1 MANFTD
7 LCVEWHEQTLKTAGP
22 VTKMSGFLMVYPTCV
37 MHFLEVTKCLPLVAT
52 TQKYPI
58 QREETKF
65 WQYYAFHRTFFRV
78 SQKNVHIILFCRR
91 RHISCLLSS
100 RRCEEKAN
108 WSPYW
113 REFVSLHSL
122 NRLICT
128 RNSFNLTKWF
138 KNSNSFLCWT
148 NNIHLRENLTA
159 IDQWYWIPTLK
170 FHQQTMMSSN
180 VIKVCQHIHMDPSFW
195 YRRSF
200 GHFLRGWMCLW
211 DLTTLVHMS
220 ISWKISTFCTRYK

>member
-37 MHFLEVTKCLPLVAT
+37 MHFLEVTKCLPLLAT
-52 TQKYPI
+52 TKILFNERKPNSDSMLSI
-58 QREETKF
+58 ELSLG
-65 WQYYAFHRTFFRV
+65 FHRT
-78 SQKNVHIILFCRR
+78 VHIILFCRR

-138 KNSNSFLCWT
+138 KNTNSSLYWT
-148 NNIHLRENLTA
+148 NIHLRENLTA